1 MAKNNNQYYRRK
13 KEVKEEYRYGDG
25 FLPVSK
31 EDMEERGWDYYDFLY
46 ICGDAYVDHP
56 SFGHAI
62 ISRVLESRGFRVAI
76 LAQPDWHSVDD
87 FKNLGRPRLGVLVS
101 AGNIDSMV
109 NHYTV
114 SKKKRHDDAYSPGNK
129 AGHRPDRAT
138 IVYCNRAREAFGKIP
153 ILIGGVEASLRRF
166 AHYDYWDDKVRR
178 SILVDSR
185 ADLLMYGMGERQIA
199 EIAEMLDMGIDI
211 ENITTIPGTCFMSPH
226 ADGYK
231 VIPSYEE
238 CAEDK
243 KAYAISCRE
252 QYMEQNPYLG
262 KALAQKH
269 GDRYLI
275 QNPPQPPL
283 ETDELDAVYALP
295 YMRTY
300 HPMYESE
307 GGIKAI
313 EEVKFSLAAN
323 RGCYGSCN
331 FCALAFHQGRV
342 VTSRSDES
350 LLKEAEMM
358 THDPDFKG
366 YIHDVGGPTA
376 NFRELACAKQKT
388 HGACMNKYCL
398 YPEPCKNMKIDHKK
412 YLNLLRK
419 LRSLPGVK
427 KVFIRSGIRFDY
439 LIADKDDTFFRE
451 LLQYHVSGQLKVAP
465 EHISDNVLK
474 YMGKPANSVFNRFSE
489 KFYKLNEQLGLKQ
502 YLVPYLMSSHPG
514 STLRDAIKLA
524 EYLNANRINPQQ
536 VQDFYPTPG
545 TISTCMYYT
554 GINPFTMERVYVAR
568 SPKEKAMQ
576 RALLQFRNPENYDMV
591 KEALVSCNRE
601 DLIGF
606 RPGCLIRPEKPK
618 LENNKNNTRKG
629 DKNGNAVKGK
639 GSFGQNKGR
648 AERRGG
654 KAKGYGNKSGLG
666 RNTRRR

>member
-1 MAKNNNQYYRRK
+1 MN
-13 KEVKEEYRYGDG
+13 G

-31 EDMEERGWDYYDFLY
+31 EDMDKRGWDYYDFLY
-46 ICGDAYVDHP
+46 VIGDAYVDHP

-62 ISRVLESRGFRVAI
+62 ISRVLQAHGYRVAI
-76 LAQPDWHSVDD
+76 LPQPDWHSADE
-87 FKNLGRPRLGVLVS
+87 FKSFGRPRLGVLVS

-114 SKKKRHDDAYSPGNK
+114 SKKKRHDDAYSPKNE

-138 IVYCNRAREAFGKIP
+138 IVYCNRIREAFGKIP

-166 AHYDYWDDKVRR
+166 AHYDYWDDKIRR
-178 SILVDSR
+178 SILFDSR
-185 ADLLMYGMGERQIA
+185 ADILMYGMGERQVVELA
-199 EIAEMLDMGIDI
+199 DLLNDGIDI
-211 ENITTIPGTCFMSPH
+211 ENITTIPGTCFISSS

-231 VIPSYEE
+231 EIPSYEA
-238 CAEDK
+238 CAENK
-243 KAYAISCRE
+243 REYAISCRE
-252 QYMEQNPYLG
+252 QYVEQNPYLG
-262 KALAQKH
+262 EALAQKH
-269 GDRYLI
+269 GNRYLI

-283 ETDELDAVYALP
+283 ETYELDEVYELP

-300 HPMYESE
+300 HPMYEKY

-350 LLKEAEMM
+350 LLREAELMIK
-358 THDPDFKG
+358 DKDFKG

-388 HGACMNKYCL
+388 KGACMNKYCL
-398 YPEPCKNMKIDHKK
+398 YPSPCKNMKIDHTK

-419 LRSLPGVK
+419 LRKLPGVK

-439 LIADKDDTFFRE
+439 LIADKNDTFFRE
-451 LLQYHVSGQLKVAP
+451 LLKYHVSGQLKVAP
-465 EHISDNVLK
+465 EHVSDNVLK
-474 YMGKPANSVFNRFSE
+474 YMGKPENSVFNSFSD
-489 KFYKLNEQLGLKQ
+489 KFYDLNEKMGLKQ

-514 STLRDAIKLA
+514 STIRDAIKLA
-524 EYLNANRINPQQ
+524 EYLNQHRINPQQ

-545 TISTCMYYT
+545 TISTCMFYT
-554 GINPFTMERVYVAR
+554 GLNPFTMEKVYVPR

-576 RALLQFRNPENYDMV
+576 RALLQFKNPENYDIV
-591 KEALVSCNRE
+591 KEALISAGRE
-601 DLIGF
+601 DLIGTSP
-606 RPGCLIRPEKPK
+606 RCLIKPFKEKS
-618 LENNKNNTRKG
+618 NS
-629 DKNGNAVKGK
+629 DKNSRVKKTQRSDARNMKQKSARSTGK
-639 GSFGQNKGR
+639 RKR
-648 AERRGG
+648 
-654 KAKGYGNKSGLG
+654 
-666 RNTRRR
+666 